1 MKIKEELLNLKSS
14 DIYSL
19 MLFVL
24 YKVKGIPDYAALS
37 EMAYLLDKESLLT
50 LCEYYGGLT
59 IKIPTIDELEDLVKA
74 LLMYQLVD
82 VEKRN
87 YEDALIIIGLESSE
101 KRKLKSNY
109 LKVKEVV
116 ENYNFKGKNE

>member
-1 MKIKEELLNLKSS
+1 MKIKEELLNLKNS

-24 YKVKGIPDYAALS
+24 YKVRDIPDYAALS
-37 EMAYLLDKESLLT
+37 ELAYLLDKDSLLV

-59 IKIPTIDELEDLVKA
+59 IRIPTISELEDMVKA
-74 LLMYQLVD
+74 LLMYQFID
-82 VEKRN
+82 VENKS
-87 YEDALIIIGLESSE
+87 YEDALTIIGCESFE

-109 LKVKEVV
+109 LKVKSVIDR
-116 ENYNFKGKNE
+116 YNFKIRNE

>member
-82 VEKRN
+82 VEKRS

-116 ENYNFKGKNE
+116 ENYNFKGK